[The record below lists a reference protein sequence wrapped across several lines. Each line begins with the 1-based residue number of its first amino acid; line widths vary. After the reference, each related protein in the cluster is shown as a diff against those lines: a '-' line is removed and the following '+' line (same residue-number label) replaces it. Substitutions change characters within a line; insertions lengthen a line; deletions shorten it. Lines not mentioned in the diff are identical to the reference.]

1 MRFRLEQV
9 IRNGIT
15 RGKFSAP
22 LNSLWSGSVQEDLPA
37 VKFALKSARPFVS
50 ARTISLVGASTLVL
64 AVGACQQAD
73 KAPAPQES
81 AAADNGP
88 SAKPGISASDG
99 HFVLPVVAGRPGA
112 VYFTVR
118 NDGAAP
124 VKLVG
129 VHIEGAESAQ
139 MHRTDGGSMA
149 AVESLDIAPGA
160 QVEFRQGGLHVM
172 AFGIEDSVKASGMAE
187 LTLTFSDG
195 DKLSM
200 PLRVETMGGD
210 AGGDH
215 GAMPGMGS

>member
-1 MRFRLEQV
+1 M
-9 IRNGIT
+9 
-15 RGKFSAP
+15 
-22 LNSLWSGSVQEDLPA
+22 
-37 VKFALKSARPFVS
+37 KFALKSAHPFVS
-50 ARTISLVGASTLVL
+50 ARAIAVLGASTLLL
-64 AVGACQQAD
+64 AVAACNRAD
-73 KAPAPQES
+73 NGPVPQES
-81 AAADNGP
+81 AAADIGP

-118 NDGAAP
+118 NNGSAP

-139 MHRTDGGSMA
+139 MHKTDGGTMT
-149 AVESLDIAPGA
+149 AVDSLDLAPGA
-160 QVEFRQGGLHVM
+160 QVDFRQGGLHVM
-172 AFGIEDSVKASGMAE
+172 VFGIEDSVKASGMAE

-210 AGGDH
+210 KTGDH
-215 GAMPGMGS
+215 SGMAGMGS